1 MPRPAAVKQ
10 HTANQNPLAAWLE
23 NREQRRREA
32 EEQAAKQIT
41 DDMAHNEQKIVEVLE
56 QIDFMHSPIPR
67 EVLDTKQNE
76 KQPCGDLEYGAR
88 AAVHYVNRYPL
99 MIKADL
105 RPLDIKLLLL
115 AGYFKQ
121 SVEYGNQRAAYAA
134 KAALLRGLTEIRA
147 CVPQVMDELVPR
159 YIEQNVKYLDE
170 WITLVELAEAT
181 DRLKV
186 ATDQKKATYDK
197 GKLDYD
203 EHMKVFY
210 EKLDTDPEKNDAA
223 YEIKNSKRKEDSK
236 NWSAD
241 VQDMQ
246 AELIDQE
253 LMVAANNV
261 KYALYD
267 SSRKQYQ
274 IWNNRVEILNAK
286 LSGVKTNV
294 DPDALNKYEDADR
307 GMLKELNDNDVE
319 LKNTLDKMAELDSQI
334 SQLLEGGEGNKR
346 YRKQAAKR
354 LDAALNERQEIENK
368 ILNKEADGSG
378 MLHRFG
384 LHNDAEVQK
393 MKQQQ
398 QEEEQKQI
406 ESIMNEENGPLY
418 N

>member
-67 EVLDTKQNE
+67 EVLDTKQDE

-88 AAVHYVNRYPL
+88 AAVRYVNKHP
-99 MIKADL
+99 MTIKADL
-105 RPLDIKLLLL
+105 RPLDVKLLLL
-115 AGYFKQ
+115 VGYFKQ

-170 WITLVELAEAT
+170 WITLVELAEAA
-181 DRLKV
+181 DRLKT
-186 ATDQKKATYDK
+186 ATNQQKVTYDK
-197 GKLDYD
+197 GEQDYK
-203 EHMKVFY
+203 EHMKAWKEELNTDQVKRDAVQ
-210 EKLDTDPEKNDAA
+210 KLLD
-223 YEIKNSKRKEDSK
+223 SKSDEDSK

-241 VQDMQ
+241 VQDMHT
-246 AELIDQE
+246 ELINQE
-253 LMVAANNV
+253 LMKSANMV

-267 SSRKQYQ
+267 SSLKQYQ
-274 IWNNRVEILNAK
+274 SWNYRVEILNAK
-286 LSGVKTNV
+286 LSSVKTTPN
-294 DPDALNKYEDADR
+294 PDALNKYEDAIQD
-307 GMLKELNDNDVE
+307 MLKELNDNDIE
-319 LKNTLDKMAELDSQI
+319 LKHTLDKVVELDGQVR
-334 SQLLEGGEGNKR
+334 QVMDGTGNKR
-346 YRKQAAKR
+346 YVTIAKKR
-354 LDAALNERQEIENK
+354 LNDAMKEVQEEENK
-368 ILNKEADGSG
+368 RLNREKSSG
-378 MLHRFG
+378 GLLHSLG
-384 LHNDAEVQK
+384 LHSEEELQK
-393 MKQQQ
+393 MEQQR